1 MVWINAQLSVD
12 FYIFYRPISV
22 WVKRSCANQLQKG
35 LHLKYFS
42 SLLLQSANTHLH
54 SSAYS
59 HIQEQTI
66 LEETFW
72 FYNTF
77 LFIKILLEACHISIS

>member
-1 MVWINAQLSVD
+1 MLSSLCG
-12 FYIFYRPISV
+12 FLYILYANFCMGK
-22 WVKRSCANQLQKG
+22 VKLCKPKLQKG
-35 LHLKYFS
+35 LHLRYFS

-66 LEETFW
+66 LEETF
-72 FYNTF
+72 
-77 LFIKILLEACHISIS
+77 